1 MTGKP
6 LIIFILLTLVC
17 FFTITNKPLADWV
30 NSFVVWD
37 GFIYVI
43 SDEVIDEVDQEI
55 GHVTKYSD
63 IEGTF
68 SGNFSNTYRK
78 GTKYFSIKDVSTD
91 EAIAIKVKEGNYI
104 KAVRDGEYAGKK
116 SEEPF
121 AENSGTSFVT
131 GFSSFGFF
139 NLLIAFLV
147 LFPILGFVG
156 YFMTKRNN

>member
-6 LIIFILLTLVC
+6 LIILTLLTLLC
-17 FFTITNKPLADWV
+17 SFTISNKSLADWV
-30 NSFVVWD
+30 NEFVVWD

-43 SDEVIDEVDQEI
+43 SEEVIDEVDQEI

-68 SGNFSNTYRK
+68 SGNFSNTYRE
-78 GTKYFSIKDVSTD
+78 GTKYFSIKDLSTD

-116 SEEPF
+116 NEEPL
-121 AENSGTSFVT
+121 AENSGISPVMKS
-131 GFSSFGFF
+131 SSFGFF

-147 LFPILGFVG
+147 LFPIIAFVG
-156 YFMTKRNN
+156 YYMTKRRN